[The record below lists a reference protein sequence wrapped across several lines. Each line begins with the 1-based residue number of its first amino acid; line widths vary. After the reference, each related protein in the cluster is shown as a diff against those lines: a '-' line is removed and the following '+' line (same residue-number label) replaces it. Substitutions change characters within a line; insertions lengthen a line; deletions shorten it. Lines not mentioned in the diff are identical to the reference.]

1 MEVHQLIIKMKSL
14 FEIIMEEI
22 EKSNCLEMKQLLPF
36 FEKRMNELTNEFNH
50 SQIKTETHGN

>member
-22 EKSNCLEMKQLLPF
+22 ENSDCLEMKQLLPF
-36 FEKRMNELTNEFNH
+36 FEKQMDELTNEFNQ
-50 SQIKTETHGN
+50 SQIKPQTNGS